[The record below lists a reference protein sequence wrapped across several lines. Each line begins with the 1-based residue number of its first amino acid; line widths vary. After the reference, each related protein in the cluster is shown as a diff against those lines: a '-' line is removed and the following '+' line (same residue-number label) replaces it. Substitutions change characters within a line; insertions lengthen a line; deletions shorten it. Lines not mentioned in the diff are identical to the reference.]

1 MKKDD
6 TVPPRSFST
15 NHKFKVCLISL
26 YSSSAIGLRYLAA
39 VLRDHGFDVSMVF
52 FKEKNIALD
61 LMQVPTQDEYALL
74 TGLLKEIRPDL
85 IGMSVRSSF
94 FSMACEITRSIHKDM
109 GTPVI
114 WGGTHATVAP
124 DQSIEIADMLCL
136 GEGEQALLELAQRMA
151 AHESISDIQNLW
163 VRENGRLTRNPIR
176 PLFQEIN
183 SLPFPDYVNESK
195 YFVEGETIST
205 QDPGLQAFNLDIM
218 TSRGCPYSCTYC
230 SNSLFH
236 HLYKGKGRLVRQR
249 SVENVLDE
257 LRRHKKIFPHLK
269 RIDFID
275 EVFSWDREW
284 VEDFVQQYRKDIGL
298 PFHCMQHPNTTDKE
312 VMRMLKDAG
321 LERVEIGIQTGS
333 ERVRK
338 EVFERPVSD
347 EKLVKTAEIMRDLR
361 IVPFYDIIVDNPF
374 ETTEDKRQ
382 GLELLLRMPRPFYM
396 HMFSLIYFPNTIL
409 TRKALDAGIITEDQ
423 VEGHVSRSFDQM
435 YVSLKHPRPA
445 PDRFWISLYSLTSKS
460 FVPKSLI
467 KFLSKIMFL
476 QRHPGLLVAFAGLC
490 NNIKLG
496 SIAVKWLLEG
506 KPVFASLGKR
516 SKSKKQGSRIV

>member
-1 MKKDD
+1 
-6 TVPPRSFST
+6 
-15 NHKFKVCLISL
+15 
-26 YSSSAIGLRYLAA
+26 
-39 VLRDHGFDVSMVF
+39 
-52 FKEKNIALD
+52 
-61 LMQVPTQDEYALL
+61 
-74 TGLLKEIRPDL
+74 
-85 IGMSVRSSF
+85 
-94 FSMACEITRSIHKDM
+94 
-109 GTPVI
+109 
-114 WGGTHATVAP
+114 
-124 DQSIEIADMLCL
+124 
-136 GEGEQALLELAQRMA
+136 
-151 AHESISDIQNLW
+151 
-163 VRENGRLTRNPIR
+163 
-176 PLFQEIN
+176 
-183 SLPFPDYVNESK
+183 
-195 YFVEGETIST
+195 
-205 QDPGLQAFNLDIM
+205 
-218 TSRGCPYSCTYC
+218 
-230 SNSLFH
+230 
-236 HLYKGKGRLVRQR
+236 
-249 SVENVLDE
+249 
-257 LRRHKKIFPHLK
+257 
-269 RIDFID
+269 
-275 EVFSWDREW
+275 
-284 VEDFVQQYRKDIGL
+284 
-298 PFHCMQHPNTTDKE
+298 
-312 VMRMLKDAG
+312 
-321 LERVEIGIQTGS
+321 
-333 ERVRK
+333 
-338 EVFERPVSD
+338 
-347 EKLVKTAEIMRDLR
+347 MRDLR